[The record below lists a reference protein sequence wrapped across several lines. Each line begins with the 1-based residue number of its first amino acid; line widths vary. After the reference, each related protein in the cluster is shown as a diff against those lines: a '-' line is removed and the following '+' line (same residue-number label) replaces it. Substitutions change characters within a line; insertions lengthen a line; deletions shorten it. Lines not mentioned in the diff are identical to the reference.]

1 MLDLSA
7 CGLPI
12 TFDEKEKK
20 LVGKVSTGEKGV
32 RTFEDMESVLSNPV
46 KRINELYY
54 MFRNV
59 GDDSFGSIRYDIT
72 VIVPGTIG
80 GEFVK
85 TKGHYHPDN
94 FPEVYEVIKGRAYYL
109 LQKSSEPYETVD
121 DVIIVE
127 AKEGDKVVIP
137 PLYGHIT
144 INPESEFLVMSNLVS
159 KKFSS
164 IYEPYMRFKGGAY
177 YFTDKGTTQNENYDK
192 LPDLRRALP
201 REVEEFGLSKKRPL
215 YRSILEEREKF
226 EFLNEGKAYDFSHVL
241 EIV

>member
-1 MLDLSA
+1 MLDLKA

-20 LVGKVSTGEKGV
+20 LVGKVSTGERGI
-32 RTFEDMESVLSNPV
+32 RTFEDMESVLLDPI
-46 KRINELYY
+46 KKIEELYY
-54 MFRNV
+54 MFRDV
-59 GDDSFGSIRYDIT
+59 GDDSFGDIRYDVT

-85 TKGHYHPDN
+85 TKGHYHPGY

-121 DVIIVE
+121 DVIVVE

-137 PLYGHIT
+137 PQYGHIT

-159 KKFSS
+159 RKFSS
-164 IYEPYMRFKGGAY
+164 IYEPYVKFKGGAY
-177 YFTDKGTTQNENYDK
+177 YFTEKENIQNENYDK
-192 LPDLRRALP
+192 IPDLRRALP
-201 REVEEFGLSKKRPL
+201 RDVEEFGLSKKRPL
-215 YRSILEEREKF
+215 YKSILEEREKF
-226 EFLNEGKAYDFSHVL
+226 EFLNDGKAYDFSNVL